1 MFTKILKSFIL
12 ISFLSLF
19 LIGCVNNASEEVSEI
34 HPSFIPAVY
43 SLDDL
48 VITNRNQVAGG
59 NGDLVVKYA
68 FVRDNAPKDFTTK
81 EMGYMTL
88 MPSDSVGLHKHEGNE
103 DSYLIV
109 SGVGTYTDE
118 DGSQYEVKAG
128 DMTIC
133 RSGHSHALSNSSQSP
148 LIFFAVLSGK

>member
-19 LIGCVNNASEEVSEI
+19 FIGCGNNASEEISEI

-48 VITNRNQVAGG
+48 VITNINQVAGG

-88 MPSDSVGLHKHEGNE
+88 MPGDSVGLHKHEGNE

-118 DGSQYEVKAG
+118 D
-128 DMTIC
+128 
-133 RSGHSHALSNSSQSP
+133 
-148 LIFFAVLSGK
+148 

>member
-19 LIGCVNNASEEVSEI
+19 LIGCVNNASEEVREI

-68 FVRDNAPKDFTTK
+68 FVRDN
-81 EMGYMTL
+81 
-88 MPSDSVGLHKHEGNE
+88 S
-103 DSYLIV
+103 
-109 SGVGTYTDE
+109 
-118 DGSQYEVKAG
+118 
-128 DMTIC
+128 
-133 RSGHSHALSNSSQSP
+133 ALP
-148 LIFFAVLSGK
+148 LRIN